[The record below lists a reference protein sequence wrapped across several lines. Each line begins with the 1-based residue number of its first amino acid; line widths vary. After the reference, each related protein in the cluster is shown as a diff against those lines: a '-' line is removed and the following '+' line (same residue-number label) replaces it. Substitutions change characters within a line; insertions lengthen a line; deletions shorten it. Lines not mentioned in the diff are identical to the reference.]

1 MRKRLEVFL
10 LLVLATVPLRAQ
22 VGERSLNRRY
32 QNEIRDSLS
41 QVVSQRQHEMQRTAE
56 GLLAALPNEEKLYD
70 ESYISVVAELVDT
83 VDAEG
88 RLRLDLVY
96 RLSYNCRHLEGWT
109 DDYPLGAY
117 DVDSSNSCRAICRL
131 TKRFLESTLK
141 DVVTAGRDVDITISS
156 SADGSEFSTSMPY
169 DGRYG
174 DFRYCPTVFNGE
186 RVRISVDRKGG
197 IGNNCQ
203 LAYLRTQSVRAF
215 LEENVEGLK
224 RTRNN
229 YHFITQ
235 SYKDSV
241 NTHYYRRSSIEMR
254 FYDVFASTVERMQ
267 SERMRDDYVDFNI
280 PVTSVRNEDT
290 YVLLIANENYG
301 CSRIPDVP
309 YALND
314 GEVMRQYFIKAL
326 GVPDRQVKLLRNATL
341 ENIQQEGI
349 HWLSELAQA
358 VATKRGEETIPTANI
373 VIYFS
378 GHGFTDL
385 DGVAYLMPTG
395 INTAEIESLQPG
407 GKKSGGWSLFGC
419 GKKETTDTTG
429 YDIQLTK
436 KEVKRMAEQCLSL
449 EALCS
454 MFNAKVVPV
463 KNVTVIVDAS
473 FDGTSRDGKPMVRS
487 ERKEEGKKVRKP
499 SLRSDAVVLLAA
511 TYSKT
516 AFAFDL
522 HQHGFLT
529 YFLLK
534 EVKLQRD
541 NIFNIT
547 YQDIYEE
554 VARKLNKE
562 SALQNKWQEAIGI
575 AGGKYKDGSWQK
587 LKIKN

>member
-1 MRKRLEVFL
+1 MTKRILTVL
-10 LLVLATVPLRAQ
+10 LILAATLPLTAQ
-22 VGERSLNRRY
+22 VGEKSLNRRY

-41 QVVSQRQHEMQRTAE
+41 QVVSQRQREMQRTAE
-56 GLLAALPNEEKLYD
+56 SLLAALPNNEKLYD
-70 ESYISVVAELVDT
+70 ESYITVVAELIDT
-83 VDAEG
+83 VYADG
-88 RLRLDLVY
+88 SLHLDLLY

-131 TKRFLESTLK
+131 TKRFLETSLK
-141 DVVTAGRDVDITISS
+141 DVATAGRDVDITISS
-156 SADGSEFSTSMPY
+156 SADGTEFTTKMPY

-174 DFRYCPTVFNGE
+174 DFRYCPTTFNGE
-186 RVRISVDRKGG
+186 RMRISIDRKSG
-197 IGNNCQ
+197 INNNCQ
-203 LAYLRTQSVRAF
+203 LAYLRAQSVKAF
-215 LEENVEGLK
+215 LEENIDALK
-224 RTRNN
+224 KTRNN
-229 YHFITQ
+229 YLFVTQ

-254 FYDVFASTVERMQ
+254 FYDVFGPTVERMRND
-267 SERMRDDYVDFNI
+267 RMQDDYVDFNI
-280 PVTSVRNEDT
+280 PVTSQKNEDT

-314 GEVMRQYFIKAL
+314 GEVTRQYFIKAL
-326 GVPDRQVKLLRNATL
+326 GVPERQVKLLRNATL
-341 ENIQQEGI
+341 QDIQQEGI
-349 HWLSELAQA
+349 HWLTELSQA
-358 VATKRGEETIPTANI
+358 VAAKNGDEAVPTANLI
-373 VIYFS
+373 IYFT

-395 INTAEIESLQPG
+395 INTADIESLQPG
-407 GKKSGGWSLFGC
+407 GKKSGWSLFGC

-429 YDIQLTK
+429 YDIVLTK
-436 KEVKRMAEQCLSL
+436 KETKKMADQCLSL
-449 EALCS
+449 ETLCS

-463 KNVTVIVDAS
+463 KNLTVIVDAS
-473 FDGTSRDGKPMVRS
+473 FDGIGRDGKPLVRS
-487 ERKEEGKKVRKP
+487 DRKDDGKKRRKA

-511 TYSKT
+511 DYSKT

-522 HQHGFLT
+522 HKHGFLT

-534 EVKLQRD
+534 EVKLQGE
-541 NIFNIT
+541 NIFRLT

-575 AGGKYKDGSWQK
+575 AGGKYKDSWQQ
-587 LKIKN
+587 LKVKN